1 MLPHARRAVAFAEQ
15 SSFRRP
21 GSPAR
26 YCRPEDI
33 QLGEFIAGQRGGRI
47 VETLFLGASQRLF
60 IDIGMDKPIQ
70 VERSAREQW
79 MTGQKVGVMVSDNV
93 VMNF

>member
-1 MLPHARRAVAFAEQ
+1 M
-15 SSFRRP
+15 
-21 GSPAR
+21 
-26 YCRPEDI
+26 
-33 QLGEFIAGQRGGRI
+33 